1 MKGQRG
7 GTLLTLL
14 VILFLALLC
23 ALLYFLRTPILRQ
36 MSASWIVE
44 DALERAD
51 AIIILSD
58 DNYLA
63 QRATRA
69 TELFQRGLAPLV
81 VASGR
86 QLRPYAGISEL
97 MEKDLKARGVP
108 KNAILRFPQST
119 DSTIEEAGAL
129 SELAA
134 KRGWKRVIVVTSN
147 YHTRRARYIF
157 RRVFPAGTDV
167 RVAASVSD
175 EFDPGEWWKK
185 RSGRKRF
192 FTELVG
198 MAVSFWELPERKEP
212 PAEKPKA
219 GLARLSPQHL
229 V

>member
-1 MKGQRG
+1 MNRQRG
-7 GTLLTLL
+7 GALLTLL
-14 VILFLALLC
+14 VIVFLVLLC

-44 DALERAD
+44 DSLERAD
-51 AIIILSD
+51 AIILLSD

-69 TELFQRGLAPLV
+69 AELFQRGLAPLV

-108 KNAILRFPQST
+108 KNAIVRFPQLS
-119 DSTIEEAGAL
+119 DSTIEEAGLL
-129 SELAA
+129 SALAA
-134 KRGWKRVIVVTSN
+134 RRGWKRVIVVTSN

-167 RVAASVSD
+167 RVAASASD

-192 FTELVG
+192 FTEVVG
-198 MAVSFWELPERKEP
+198 MAVSIWELAERKDAPSERIQT
-212 PAEKPKA
+212 